1 MVEVFQR
8 FWDQKELENLLS
20 LKYYQAIQF
29 GRHYEVEE
37 YEEEPD
43 LEEEEESPDY
53 LFGQRMPEILTE
65 AGDMI
70 CIRGAGSIP
79 QKRMTR
85 RIGSYMEMS
94 SKI

>member
-1 MVEVFQR
+1 MCIR
-8 FWDQKELENLLS
+8 DSLLS

-53 LFGQRMPEILTE
+53 LFGQRKM
-65 AGDMI
+65 
-70 CIRGAGSIP
+70 CIRDRYSEW
-79 QKRMTR
+79 
-85 RIGSYMEMS
+85 Y
-94 SKI
+94 